1 MVDSNSE
8 SGNGRIRFSVKQWQS
23 PARVCIIDHVI
34 TFREL
39 AISNVAGWLSVSF
52 CRKITGTYSNV
63 SLALLMH
70 LSFWMPFSSR
80 CLSLF
85 WIGASPSKC
94 LPLLG
99 RCILVGRFLS
109 LDCSTRP
116 QDSHLPFGNAE
127 KTIEKSRREFS
138 NRATSTAY
146 LRIHNCQLRSNEFQ
160 VI

>member
-1 MVDSNSE
+1 MAE
-8 SGNGRIRFSVKQWQS
+8 SSQSLHNRPCNYISRARHLECGR
-23 PARVCIIDHVI
+23 
-34 TFREL
+34 
-39 AISNVAGWLSVSF
+39 
-52 CRKITGTYSNV
+52 
-63 SLALLMH
+63 LALGKFLPENYWN
-70 LSFWMPFSSR
+70 LFERLFSSSDASILLDAFLPSR

-116 QDSHLPFGNAE
+116 QDSHPPFGNAE